1 MWSSRPLF
9 RNGFLALVLC
19 LALAGCTGLRPV
31 YGDYGLTGSTLAFS
45 YAEPASRVDQ
55 IIIQALRLRLGKS
68 ADPDAPRVTISAY
81 PGGRQLNRS
90 RVGRPVNEHE
100 VVVTASYRVESG
112 GAVVASGT
120 RTASAHYTRN
130 SQVLADDAAYNDAIE
145 RAARE
150 VAETIRLSII
160 ADLGKLAP

>member
-1 MWSSRPLF
+1 LLRK
-9 RNGFLALVLC
+9 GFLALAVVAL
-19 LALAGCTGLRPV
+19 LAGCTGLRPV
-31 YGDYGLTGSTLAFS
+31 YGDYGGVQGGLAFS

-68 ADPDAPRVTISAY
+68 TDPDAPRITISAY
-81 PGGRQLNRS
+81 PAGRQLNRS
-90 RVGRPVNEHE
+90 NVGRPLNEHE

-120 RTASAHYTRN
+120 RSASAQYARN
-130 SQVLADDAAYNDAIE
+130 SQVLADDAAFNNAIE

-150 VAETIRLSII
+150 VAETVRLSILS
-160 ADLGKLAP
+160 DLAKLSP